1 MFDRNKTNHLTGLL
15 LIFLCSI
22 LILLPQFFSGNLILG
37 SDSIFHFNRFY
48 DTAEQIKNVNFNY
61 HISLYGFQQSG
72 RIVNALYGPF
82 IAYFHGFLVLISKNW
97 FIYQVLSNIV
107 LFNLAGLSM
116 YVFLI
121 KSKMEQKYAVLGA
134 LLYISSYSIQYWTI
148 RQGFT
153 SWGAALMPLALSILF
168 ELKDTK
174 QVPKYTLGIYTA
186 LMVQTHMLSSVLLVL
201 IYLPFFALAFFQ
213 HPKKLVFIKRLF
225 VEIGIFFG
233 LTMNIWSSYFYL
245 LTGNQLISPKINT
258 SMNLN
263 TINQNSYYWLMNPV
277 TLIPIFLLVYFFFF
291 RKWKDFDSGMK
302 TWFWVMNAFLFLT
315 TSIFPWN
322 DLIEKRNPVAQ
333 LIQYPFRFFVPVTII
348 LIYLALKF
356 ISTSLPFQ
364 KTRKKIFLSILVVSL
379 IQPTVLIATAVLD
392 WNSSDNFLRNQ
403 YKVVFTGDS
412 DTIKSSFYD
421 VDKQKAL
428 ELVAKGTPDYLPSY
442 GQLAEQSSSYYD
454 AYITKVIQNQGF
466 KKTRKKSG
474 LTLEWQGDS
483 TSFRE
488 LPIIVYKNTIITF
501 NGQQLNNDL
510 LNLSAI
516 GTPTFQQLPNAKNS
530 VTISYK
536 MEVTEKVMIIFSE
549 LAWLIILIVVLLKS
563 VFSNK
568 GKK

>member
-168 ELKDTK
+168 ELKDPK

-201 IYLPFFALAFFQ
+201 IYLPF
-213 HPKKLVFIKRLF
+213 
-225 VEIGIFFG
+225 
-233 LTMNIWSSYFYL
+233 L
-245 LTGNQLISPKINT
+245 L
-258 SMNLN
+258 
-263 TINQNSYYWLMNPV
+263 
-277 TLIPIFLLVYFFFF
+277 
-291 RKWKDFDSGMK
+291 D
-302 TWFWVMNAFLFLT
+302 
-315 TSIFPWN
+315 
-322 DLIEKRNPVAQ
+322 
-333 LIQYPFRFFVPVTII
+333 
-348 LIYLALKF
+348 
-356 ISTSLPFQ
+356 
-364 KTRKKIFLSILVVSL
+364 
-379 IQPTVLIATAVLD
+379 
-392 WNSSDNFLRNQ
+392 
-403 YKVVFTGDS
+403 
-412 DTIKSSFYD
+412 
-421 VDKQKAL
+421 
-428 ELVAKGTPDYLPSY
+428 
-442 GQLAEQSSSYYD
+442 
-454 AYITKVIQNQGF
+454 
-466 KKTRKKSG
+466 
-474 LTLEWQGDS
+474 
-483 TSFRE
+483 
-488 LPIIVYKNTIITF
+488 
-501 NGQQLNNDL
+501 
-510 LNLSAI
+510 
-516 GTPTFQQLPNAKNS
+516 
-530 VTISYK
+530 
-536 MEVTEKVMIIFSE
+536 
-549 LAWLIILIVVLLKS
+549 
-563 VFSNK
+563 
-568 GKK
+568 